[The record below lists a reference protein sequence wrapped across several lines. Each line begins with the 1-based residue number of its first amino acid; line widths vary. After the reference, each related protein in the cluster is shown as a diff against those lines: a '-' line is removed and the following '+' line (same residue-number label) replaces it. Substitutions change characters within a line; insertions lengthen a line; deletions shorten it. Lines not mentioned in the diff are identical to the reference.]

1 MPTVLT
7 ADVAGSVQVKGRQV
21 SLQLSLPE
29 FGLTRAEP
37 TSTPPCTK
45 AFAQKIQDGSI
56 SFHPSRAHTAPS
68 ELGRRIYGIQSDL
81 GLMPRGV
88 ANSTGSN
95 GAGLCY
101 KESRRRLSFIA
112 SNLLH
117 QSCEH
122 LGLELFAKWS
132 GSHWQ
137 QSGWRIGKSS
147 FTRILP
153 RATPPRSLAYSM
165 IGLSTRKSESRSM
178 GSSSGWHRPMSRS
191 RSARSLGLRRLWEL
205 NQAPR

>member
-1 MPTVLT
+1 MSEVGGKIARPCHIFFIAFILALAFVTCGSIDPIIVMPTVLT

-137 QSGWRIGKSS
+137 QSG
-147 FTRILP
+147 
-153 RATPPRSLAYSM
+153 
-165 IGLSTRKSESRSM
+165 
-178 GSSSGWHRPMSRS
+178 
-191 RSARSLGLRRLWEL
+191 
-205 NQAPR
+205 